1 MAIAV
6 YGKAEY
12 IRATL
17 SPVGEN
23 TIVSKNPG
31 RGQFVRLS
39 EAERSEITIHVD
51 GAPVTALVGDTI
63 LTALLLVGQRVRNF
77 EFGSGS
83 RAGFCLMGA
92 CQDCWV
98 QLDAGGSLRACT
110 TYVRDGM
117 RLTTGG
123 GET

>member
-31 RGQFVRLS
+31 RGQFVRLT
-39 EAERSEITIHVD
+39 EAKRSEITIHVD

-63 LTALLLVGQRVRNF
+63 LTALLLDGRQVRDF
-77 EFGSGS
+77 EFGDGA

-98 QLDAGGSLRACT
+98 QLEAGGSMRACT
-110 TYVRDGM
+110 NYVYEGL
-117 RLTTGG
+117 RLKIGG
-123 GET
+123 AE

>member
-1 MAIAV
+1 MGIAV

-23 TIVSKNPG
+23 AIVNENFG

-39 EAERSEITIHVD
+39 ETERSEITIHVD
-51 GAPVTALVGDTI
+51 GVPATALAGDTV
-63 LTALLLVGQRVRNF
+63 LTALLLAGRQLRNF
-77 EFGSGS
+77 EFGDGA

-98 QLDAGGSLRACT
+98 QLEAGGSLRACT
-110 TYVRDGM
+110 NYVYEGL
-117 RLTTGG
+117 RLKTGG
-123 GET
+123 AE

>member
-23 TIVSKNPG
+23 AIVSKNSG
-31 RGQFVRLS
+31 RGQLVRLS
-39 EAERSEITIHVD
+39 ETERSEITIHVD
-51 GAPVTALVGDTI
+51 GAPVTALTGDTI
-63 LTALLLVGQRVRNF
+63 LTALLLVGRRVRNF
-77 EFGSGS
+77 EFGDGS

-98 QLDAGGSLRACT
+98 QLEAGGSVRACT
-110 TYVRDGM
+110 NYVYAGL
-117 RLTTGG
+117 RLKTGDA
-123 GET
+123 E

>member
-1 MAIAV
+1 MAVAV
-6 YGKAEY
+6 YGKAGY

-23 TIVSKNPG
+23 AIVSKNSG

-39 EAERSEITIHVD
+39 ETERPEITIHVD

-63 LTALLLVGQRVRNF
+63 LTALLLDGRQVRDF
-77 EFGSGS
+77 EFGDGA

-98 QLDAGGSLRACT
+98 QLETGGSMRACT
-110 TYVRDGM
+110 NYVYEGL
-117 RLTTGG
+117 RLKIGG
-123 GET
+123 AE

>member
-23 TIVSKNPG
+23 TIVSKNSG

-39 EAERSEITIHVD
+39 ETERPEITIHVD

-63 LTALLLVGQRVRNF
+63 LTALLLDGRQVRDF
-77 EFGSGS
+77 EFGDGA
-83 RAGFCLMGA
+83 RAGFCLMGV

-98 QLDAGGSLRACT
+98 QLEAGGSMRACT
-110 TYVRDGM
+110 NYVYEGL
-117 RLTTGG
+117 RLKIGG
-123 GET
+123 AE

>member
-63 LTALLLVGQRVRNF
+63 LTALLLDGRQVRDF
-77 EFGSGS
+77 EFGDGA

-98 QLDAGGSLRACT
+98 QLEAGGSMRACT
-110 TYVRDGM
+110 NYVYEGL
-117 RLTTGG
+117 RLKIGG
-123 GET
+123 AE